1 MNPLRACLPLAI
13 LLLAAELCAAPE
25 LILVADVVT
34 VDDGAPRAEAVAVE
48 GGRIAAVGDEAELLA
63 LADAATRIERLD
75 GTLVPGF
82 FDAHGHLWL
91 TGLQAL
97 FADLKPPPDGG
108 VRTLPALQETLREW
122 VRSES
127 VDVEG
132 GWIVGMGYDD
142 AELAERRHP
151 TRADLDAVSRDR
163 PIFLV
168 HQSWHLGALNS
179 AALARLGIDAD
190 TPDPEGGHYRRG
202 ADGEPTGVLEETAFT
217 AHIGAVLGALDA
229 DVARRIVASG
239 IETYA
244 ANGFT
249 TAQDGA
255 TSPPMLAAFAAA
267 TAAGPLAIDVMA
279 YPPARYLLEVPDAPA
294 PSAAYDGGFRIAG
307 TKLLLDGSP
316 QGRTAWLTVPYH
328 RVPEGRENDYRGY
341 PINSDAQVD
350 AWVDTAFARGIQVIA
365 HANGDAAADQL
376 IAAVRKA
383 TTRHGPADRRTVV
396 IHAQTLREDQLDA
409 LAELDSY
416 PSFFSAHTFY
426 WGDWHRDAV
435 LGPVRADRI
444 SPARSALDRGL
455 WFTVHHDAPVI
466 APDPLRVIHA
476 TVNRRTR
483 SGDILGPEQRVD
495 ALTALKATT
504 LWAARQAFEEA
515 DKGSIEVG
523 KRADLT
529 LLSGNPLEVDPER
542 ILELRVRA
550 TMKDG
555 RWIHLTD

>member
-1 MNPLRACLPLAI
+1 MNGVRRALAFAT
-13 LLLAAELCAAPE
+13 LALGVDVAAAPE

-34 VDDGAPRAEAVAVE
+34 LDDAAPRAEAVAVE
-48 GGRIAAVGDEAELLA
+48 DGRITAVGEESAVLA
-63 LADAATRIERLD
+63 LGAADTRIERLD
-75 GTLVPGF
+75 GTLLPGF

-108 VRTLPALQETLREW
+108 VRDIPALQETLRAW
-122 VRSES
+122 VRSET

-132 GWIVGMGYDD
+132 GWIIGMGYDD
-142 AELAERRHP
+142 AALAERRHP
-151 TRADLDAVSRDR
+151 TRAELDAVSRDR
-163 PIFLV
+163 PVFLV

-190 TPDPEGGHYRRG
+190 TPDPEGGHYRRD
-202 ADGEPTGVLEETAFT
+202 ADGVPTGVLEETAFT
-217 AHIGAVLGALDA
+217 SHVTAILGALDA
-229 DVARRIVASG
+229 DVARRIVTRG

-255 TSPPMLAAFAAA
+255 TTPPMLAAFAAA
-267 TAAGPLAIDVMA
+267 TAEGPLAIDVTA
-279 YPPARYLLEVPDAPA
+279 YAPAQYLLDVPAA
-294 PSAAYDGGFRIAG
+294 PSPSAVYENGFRIAG

-316 QGRTAWLTVPYH
+316 QGRTAWLTLPYH
-328 RVPEGRENDYRGY
+328 RVPEGRSADYRGY
-341 PINSDAQVD
+341 AINSDAQVA
-350 AWVDTAFARGIQVIA
+350 AWVDAAFDRGVQVIA
-365 HANGDAAADQL
+365 HANGDAATDQL
-376 IAAVRKA
+376 LGAVRAA
-383 TTRHGPADRRTVV
+383 TERHGTADRRTVV

-409 LAELDSY
+409 MRELDMY

-426 WGDWHRDAV
+426 WGDWHREAV

-444 SPARSALDRGL
+444 SPTRSALDREL

-466 APDPLRVIHA
+466 APNPLRVIHA

-495 ALTALKATT
+495 TLTALKATT
-504 LWAARQAFEEA
+504 LWAARQAFEE
-515 DKGSIEVG
+515 DEKGSIEVG
-523 KRADLT
+523 KRADLV
-529 LLSGNPLEVDPER
+529 LLSGDPLAVDPEA
-542 ILELRVRA
+542 ILGLRVLG

-555 RWIHLTD
+555 RWVYVE